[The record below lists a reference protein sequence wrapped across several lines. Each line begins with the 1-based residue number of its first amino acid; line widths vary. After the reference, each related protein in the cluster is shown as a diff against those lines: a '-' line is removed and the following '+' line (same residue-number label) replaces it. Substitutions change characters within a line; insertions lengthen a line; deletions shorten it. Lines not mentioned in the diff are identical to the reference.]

1 MPAYQS
7 QSTPPEVLNPRR
19 TQFRVSDRVLNVLVA
34 EIGLQRPSVVPLIRQ
49 WRATHDAGITDAYF
63 RVRLG

>member
-7 QSTPPEVLNPRR
+7 QSTPPEVLKPRR

-49 WRATHDAGITDAYF
+49 WRADAGITDAYF